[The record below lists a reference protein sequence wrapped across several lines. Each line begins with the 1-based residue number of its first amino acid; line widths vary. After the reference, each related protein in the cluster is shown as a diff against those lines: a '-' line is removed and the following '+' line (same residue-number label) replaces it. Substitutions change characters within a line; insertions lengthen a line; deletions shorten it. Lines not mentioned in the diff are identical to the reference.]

1 MWQPF
6 WVHLLILVN
15 KTFIPKECIYRFFLV
30 YFDTKRYTRAIYK
43 LGFDLLGKTTV
54 IALFQILSRTYLIVF
69 RGIEINM

>member
-43 LGFDLLGKTTV
+43 LGFDLLGKTT
-54 IALFQILSRTYLIVF
+54 L
-69 RGIEINM
+69 